1 MLKYIL
7 LYQCQVWDDNGC
19 DYFPEE
25 TFDYYDSIE
34 SAKSRAKS
42 LWLCSFEIA
51 EIKYKQKW
59 DAFHTDIIINSI

>member
-7 LYQCQVWDDNGC
+7 VYQHQVWDDHGC

-42 LWLCSFEIA
+42 L
-51 EIKYKQKW
+51 
-59 DAFHTDIIINSI
+59 